1 MAHTELQHH
10 LESLLREG
18 APSCSLDEPAGDGSP
33 RIPSLVSVWLISQ
46 VGRIVG
52 TPRLVKLS
60 AVQREDLRSVA
71 GVARVA
77 RGALDSLAASASTS

>member
-1 MAHTELQHH
+1 MAHTELQDH
-10 LESLLREG
+10 LESLLRVD
-18 APSCSLDEPAGDGSP
+18 APNCSLDEPAGDGSP

-60 AVQREDLRSVA
+60 AVRSEDLRSLA
-71 GVARVA
+71 GVARVT
-77 RGALDSLAASASTS
+77 RGALDSLTATASTS